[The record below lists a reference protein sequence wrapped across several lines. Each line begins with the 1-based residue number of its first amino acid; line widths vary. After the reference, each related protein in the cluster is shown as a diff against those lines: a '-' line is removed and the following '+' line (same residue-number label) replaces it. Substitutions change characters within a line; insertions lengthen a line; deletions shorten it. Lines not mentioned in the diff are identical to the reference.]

1 MLLQRKPSEA
11 LVTCMETF
19 GRWLPLKRGQ
29 ELTILTSEH
38 QFAKTVEIPSRNR
51 FRFFFYFVLLQ
62 DVSTKLQCIT
72 KKVKTQKGRT
82 TNYITDKE

>member
-51 FRFFFYFVLLQ
+51 FRFFFILYYYKMFLLNYNVLQKRLRRKKEERQ
-62 DVSTKLQCIT
+62 IT
-72 KKVKTQKGRT
+72 
-82 TNYITDKE
+82 